1 MTLRLPL
8 AIALV
13 LGTSPAVFSQETAPQ
28 TAATQPTNAG
38 AAPVLQAPQV
48 DSTGSSLAAPT
59 GQSSAPQPSAPLA
72 TAPLAT
78 SSPTS
83 ASQSSTPL
91 TQNSAPV
98 GPVDTA
104 QPAAG
109 GTDTT
114 TNPVANQAAAQE
126 TPQVSP
132 QGTTGT
138 VSASP
143 QSPTVQSPAV
153 QTPADP
159 SSAASEAPADLD
171 PAEEAQVIELPPLEP
186 QSRQEELLQMVG
198 ETTGKAMKFLHDGGP
213 SIWAIAALSVITLT
227 LILWKIWRLAL
238 IGAWSRGKASK
249 AVLAFEQGNPEAA
262 LAIVKGRI
270 GVRSKVVSAGLSA
283 LQNLPE
289 ERAREE
295 TARVAKKHLAQAGTG
310 LGALELIATIA
321 PLLGL
326 LGTVLGMIA
335 AFQALQQAGSKAD
348 PALLAGGIWEA
359 LLTTAAG
366 MAVAIPASAAL
377 TWFESVI
384 TRIRQDIEDNATRL
398 FVAKAPQELKLAAE

>member
-1 MTLRLPL
+1 M
-8 AIALV
+8 
-13 LGTSPAVFSQETAPQ
+13 
-28 TAATQPTNAG
+28 
-38 AAPVLQAPQV
+38 
-48 DSTGSSLAAPT
+48 
-59 GQSSAPQPSAPLA
+59 
-72 TAPLAT
+72 
-78 SSPTS
+78 
-83 ASQSSTPL
+83 
-91 TQNSAPV
+91 
-98 GPVDTA
+98 
-104 QPAAG
+104 
-109 GTDTT
+109 
-114 TNPVANQAAAQE
+114 
-126 TPQVSP
+126 
-132 QGTTGT
+132 
-138 VSASP
+138 
-143 QSPTVQSPAV
+143 
-153 QTPADP
+153 
-159 SSAASEAPADLD
+159 
-171 PAEEAQVIELPPLEP
+171 IELPPLEP